1 MNSSTRERLIDAA
14 SQLFARH
21 GFRGAPVRD
30 ICNQARTNPGAVSYH
45 FGGKRQ
51 LYRTVLRRAAERLA
65 AAAREGAGAAD
76 GEPDVRETVCRVFR
90 RIQDDPVAAR
100 LLLRDLADGGT
111 IAVEALEPSLRGA
124 VESLSR
130 SVGAADTPGTTNPV
144 RMGFLGLA
152 APLFLLSAA
161 WPVVARALDLDDAD
175 RDGLL
180 DQLIRTTIASG
191 RSEVGSSFL
200 ESA

>member
-1 MNSSTRERLIDAA
+1 MNPSTRERLIDAA
-14 SQLFARH
+14 AQLFARH

-65 AAAREGAGAAD
+65 AAAREGAVAAD
-76 GEPDVRETVCRVFR
+76 GESDVRETVRRVFR

-130 SVGAADTPGTTNPV
+130 SVGAADTPGTTIPV
-144 RMGFLGLA
+144 RMGFLRLA

-180 DQLIRTTIASG
+180 DQLIRTTIESG
-191 RSEVGSSFL
+191 SYELGSS
-200 ESA
+200 A